1 MTAQLV
7 EKLRGLGSLYMDFKD
22 KNYHVPE
29 IDEIPDG
36 AFIVKGASAKVLSYN
51 MQINDLKYWQYH
63 RNNGIT
69 KLGVFDKS
77 TNTTSYNMRTIEGA
91 LAIADVLNSA
101 YMK

>member
-7 EKLRGLGSLYMDFKD
+7 KKLGGLSNAQMDFKD
-22 KNYHVPE
+22 KNFHMAEV
-29 IDEIPDG
+29 DEIPDG
-36 AFIVKGASAKVLSYN
+36 AFTVKGASAKVLSYN
-51 MQINDLKYWQYH
+51 MQINNLKYWQYH

-69 KLGVFDKS
+69 KLGVYDNT
-77 TNTTSYNMRTIEGA
+77 TNITSYNMRTIEGA